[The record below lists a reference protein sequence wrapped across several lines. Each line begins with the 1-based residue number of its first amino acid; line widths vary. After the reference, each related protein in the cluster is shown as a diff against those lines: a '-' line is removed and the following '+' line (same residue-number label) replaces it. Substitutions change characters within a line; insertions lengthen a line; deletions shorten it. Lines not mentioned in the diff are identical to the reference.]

1 MQYPTNNKIL
11 IKIAAV
17 LTVFLISVPNL
28 FATTITPESL
38 DFEDNSV
45 EAKLKF
51 ANNIEVDLSLDFE
64 NSIGLH
70 ASNFDITAELVSIT
84 DLDILTRLPSS
95 LVQMQAAF
103 PVVVSVKPK
112 SDAGFGFEGMAAVE
126 LYTKALHYDSN
137 IPLRIFRSHDNG
149 TFEDITMLTS
159 AGSIRARGNL
169 GSFSDFM
176 ILLDTRLPD
185 TVIAHKFQLI
195 EQLLTDNRSDITA
208 SLLSQIDT
216 QMTTLDNAL
225 SGLDY
230 DDALIATDA
239 LISLI
244 DAASGNDI
252 PDVWRSSDDLVNV
265 KGEMLTWLNTLRY
278 SLRIN

>member
-1 MQYPTNNKIL
+1 MLYPDTYKI
-11 IKIAAV
+11 ITKMIAA
-17 LTVFLISVPNL
+17 LTVFLLSAQAVY
-28 FATTITPESL
+28 ATAIAPVKLEF
-38 DFEDNSV
+38 DDNSI
-45 EAKLKF
+45 EAEFTLT
-51 ANNIEVDLSLDFE
+51 NTIEVDLSLSFD
-64 NSIGLH
+64 NSVGLH
-70 ASNFDITAELVSIT
+70 PSNFDISAELVSLT
-84 DLDILTRLPSS
+84 ELDILNRLPSS

-112 SDAGFGFEGMAAVE
+112 ADAGFAFEGMAAIE
-126 LYTKALHYDSN
+126 LYTKALHYDSSV
-137 IPLRIFRSHDNG
+137 PLRVFRSHDNG

-169 GSFSDFM
+169 GGFSDFM

-185 TVIAHKFQLI
+185 TVIGHKFQLI
-195 EQLLTDNRSDITA
+195 EQLLTDSRSDIDSA
-208 SLLSQIDT
+208 LLTQIDN
-216 QMTTLDNAL
+216 QMTILDNAL

-230 DDALIATDA
+230 SQALTATDA

-252 PDVWRSSDDLVNV
+252 PDVWRSSNDLVNV